1 MSNSFDLFQE
11 YLALWAAHSPL
22 TSTALYFLIR
32 SNRKIPPSK
41 SLKKTFIDYY
51 SLPSSLPPNSLM
63 TSITT
68 IVTTLKWVAFL
79 YRLLIVN
86 SNACWNSLTIIV
98 RPIQIFS
105 IATLKDLK
113 ITKLPLHLKTQRNC
127 RKNSTPQ
134 FLPRLNNQ
142 NRRKDKSDKNDNVQE
157 IKILNGT
164 IKLKKVVKS
173 NLFESYL
180 SSFCI

>member
-11 YLALWAAHSPL
+11 YLASWAAHSPL

-63 TSITT
+63 TNITT
-68 IVTTLKWVAFL
+68 IVTILKWVEFL

-86 SNACWNSLTIIV
+86 SNAWWSSLAIIV

-105 IATLKDLK
+105 IATLKGLR
-113 ITKLPLHLKTQRNC
+113 IIKLPLHLRTQTNC

-134 FLPRLNNQ
+134 SLARLNKQ
-142 NRRKDKSDKNDNVQE
+142 NKRKDKLDKNDNVQE

-164 IKLKKVVKS
+164 IKLKKVVKL